1 MIRRPPRSTRTDT
14 LFPYTTLFRS
24 QFDRLLRTGGSSGR
38 HHRAT
43 EAAIGK
49 RDFGFERG
57 VATGVEDFAG
67 VDPGDAGHL
76 SRRIGCGWGKLF
88 GHGFSR
94 MGTDK
99 AFVLVSRIRVI
110 RVHPWRKAVCAPHDG
125 GRHAAIDRKSTRMNP
140 VTNAHLVCRL

>member
-88 GHGFSR
+88 ARRMMEDGTRLCHFDAAVLLGGAAEFEPGFEQ
-94 MGTDK
+94 
-99 AFVLVSRIRVI
+99 
-110 RVHPWRKAVCAPHDG
+110 
-125 GRHAAIDRKSTRMNP
+125 HAHVRQRPRARKSTR
-140 VTNAHLVCRL
+140 L

>member
-1 MIRRPPRSTRTDT
+1 MRISDWSSDVCSSDLALVLGAVEVDQALVKRNLVISVEALQRLRDRLVDI
-14 LFPYTTLFRS
+14 LHGLQHALAQVAGLVAIA

-67 VDPGDAGHL
+67 VDP
-76 SRRIGCGWGKLF
+76 
-88 GHGFSR
+88 
-94 MGTDK
+94 
-99 AFVLVSRIRVI
+99 
-110 RVHPWRKAVCAPHDG
+110 
-125 GRHAAIDRKSTRMNP
+125 DRKSTRLNSS
-140 VTNAHLVCRL
+140 H

>member
-49 RDFGFERG
+49 RDFGFELG

-76 SRRIGCGWGKLF
+76 SRRIGWGWGPLLAR
-88 GHGFSR
+88 R
-94 MGTDK
+94 MMADGTRLCHSEAAVTLGGARQSAVSGK
-99 AFVLVSRIRVI
+99 CVVVLV
-110 RVHPWRKAVCAPHDG
+110 DQG
-125 GRHAAIDRKSTRMNP
+125 GR
-140 VTNAHLVCRL
+140 